1 MRLPDEDRYWL
12 AFGARWMPTA
22 KLAVDVGYSHLF
34 IDDPQI
40 NLTRSQLS
48 PTGSGADSPGTAT
61 TVQGDYD
68 SAVDILSLQLTY
80 SF

>member
-1 MRLPDEDRYWL
+1 
-12 AFGARWMPTA
+12 
-22 KLAVDVGYSHLF
+22 KLALDVAYAHLF

-48 PTGSGADSPGTAT
+48 PTGSGASVPNTAS

-68 SAVDILSLQLTY
+68 SAVDILSLQVTF